1 MIVKSVAAETK
12 EKKEETKAEEGGAT
26 PAAKPKPKAAAKAPA
41 KPLPELMNDEVI
53 PSLKATLE
61 PQQDIIDLELSF
73 NDNKVI

>member
-26 PAAKPKPKAAAKAPA
+26 PAAKPKPKAAA